1 MSHRFRRT
9 VRVEE
14 LLKQE
19 IARIVREE
27 VKDPRIG
34 FATVMDVAVSPD
46 LRHARVFVSVL
57 GSEDEKTVTLAAL
70 HRAGGFIRGRVG
82 DEVTLKYLPELRF
95 ELDRS
100 LERAARIESLLQE
113 ALPEPDADEES
124 GPHTASEDS

>member
-1 MSHRFRRT
+1 MSHRYRRT
-9 VRVEE
+9 DRVEE

-19 IARIVREE
+19 IARIVGEE

-57 GSEDEKTVTLAAL
+57 GTEEEKAATLSAL
-70 HRAGGFIRGRVG
+70 RRASGFIRTRVG

-95 ELDRS
+95 EIDRS
-100 LERAARIESLLQE
+100 LERVARIEELLDE
-113 ALPEPDADEES
+113 ARPESPDDEK
-124 GPHTASEDS
+124 P